1 MSKVNQNN
9 YKTGESILLKV
20 GDTAPDFMLPDQDDN
35 NISLSNFSGKKVV
48 LWFYPRASTP
58 GWTVEGKGFRD
69 EFQKFEENNI
79 QIIGCSADP
88 PKKQKKFCNKQK
100 FQYPMLCDD
109 NHEMLKEY
117 GVWGK
122 KKFMG
127 REYMGISRITI
138 IIDESGI
145 IERIYDKVSVK
156 SHAKDILNDLL

>member
-1 MSKVNQNN
+1 
-9 YKTGESILLKV
+9 
-20 GDTAPDFMLPDQDDN
+20 
-35 NISLSNFSGKKVV
+35 
-48 LWFYPRASTP
+48 
-58 GWTVEGKGFRD
+58 
-69 EFQKFEENNI
+69 
-79 QIIGCSADP
+79 
-88 PKKQKKFCNKQK
+88 
-100 FQYPMLCDD
+100 MLCDD

-156 SHAKDILNDLL
+156 SHAKDILNDLLK